1 MIKYIFRVNKKQFLY
16 LKIVIEYSKKSQID
30 IIYTVTILYNFI
42 IYYYFDNKKDIYNKK
57 NSNNEKSEI
66 LNRNK
71 YKNNQTV
78 FLDAI

>member
-1 MIKYIFRVNKKQFLY
+1 MIKCIFRVNKKQFLY

-42 IYYYFDNKKDIYNKK
+42 IYYYFDNKKDFYNKK
-57 NSNNEKSEI
+57 SSNNEKSEI
-66 LNRNK
+66 VNRNK